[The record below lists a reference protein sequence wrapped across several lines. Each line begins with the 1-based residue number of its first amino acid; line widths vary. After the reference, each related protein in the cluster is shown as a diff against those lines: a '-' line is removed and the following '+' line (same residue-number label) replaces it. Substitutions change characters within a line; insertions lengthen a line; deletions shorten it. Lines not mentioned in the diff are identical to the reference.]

1 MSVSDKIKNRGAH
14 GDSSFMLDGV
24 PSSSENPPDLSVGS
38 VKITVKKN
46 PNVSVKAY
54 DSLEGEDREKWLE
67 RIAKAILSGGKK
79 SGASSSDLDKT

>member
-1 MSVSDKIKNRGAH
+1 M
-14 GDSSFMLDGV
+14 
-24 PSSSENPPDLSVGS
+24 
-38 VKITVKKN
+38 KITVKKN

-54 DSLEGEDREKWLE
+54 DALEGEDRKKWLE